1 MKHFSLLLLM
11 AFVAC
16 TPRKEPVDLL
26 LYNARVY
33 TADEDFSTVS
43 AFAVSKGRIVE
54 VGDSEQLQ
62 AKFDAG
68 QLLDAGGRTV
78 IPGLIDAHCHFYD
91 LGLKQQQL
99 DLTGSLSFQE
109 VLNRVGEFRRRKQ
122 MDFIFGKGWD
132 QNDWELKEFPDKSE
146 LDSLYPDIPVVLERI
161 DGHAYLVNQKVLDLA
176 GIGTN
181 TLAEGGEIIKING
194 ELSGILIDGP
204 MDMVNAIIPKPT
216 IDTRIQA
223 IRDAEKI
230 CLDYGLTTVNDAG
243 LDVES
248 ISLIDSL
255 QQAGRI
261 NIRVYAMVSSRPE
274 NLEYFL
280 EKGPLK
286 TDRLNVRSFKVYA
299 DGALGSRGAA
309 LKAPYS
315 DQPGHLGAMVTP
327 VDRIYNLAERIAG
340 SGFQMNTHAIGDS
353 ANAVVLRAYRKV
365 LGTRPDRRWKIE
377 HAQVVS
383 PDDAA
388 LFDNGIIPSVQPT
401 HATSDMYWAGE
412 RLGQEREGHA
422 YAYKSLLESA
432 GRIALGTDF
441 PVEQVNPFLTFFAA
455 VARQDIKGYP
465 EGGYRP
471 EEALSREEALRGM
484 TIWAAWSNFEENEKG
499 SIEEGKWADF
509 VILSK
514 DLMQVPMDDIP
525 GLVAE
530 QVYIGGE
537 KVK

>member
-1 MKHFSLLLLM
+1 MG
-11 AFVAC
+11 C
-16 TPRKEPVDLL
+16 TPRKEPVELL

-33 TADEDFSTVS
+33 TVDEDFSTVS
-43 AFAVSKGRIVE
+43 AFAVSNGKIVAI
-54 VGDSEQLQ
+54 GDSEELQ
-62 AKFDAG
+62 ARFDAG
-68 QLLDAGGRTV
+68 QLLDAGGKTV

-99 DLTGSLSFQE
+99 DLTGSRSFQE
-109 VLNRVGEFRRRKQ
+109 VLNRVGEFHHRKQ
-122 MDFIFGKGWD
+122 IDFIFGKGWD

-161 DGHAYLVNQKVLDLA
+161 DGHAYLVNQKVLNLA
-176 GIGTN
+176 GIGAN

-194 ELSGILIDGP
+194 KPSGILIDGP
-204 MDMVNAIIPKPT
+204 MELVNAIIPKPT

-230 CLDYGLTTVNDAG
+230 CLGYGLTTVNDAG
-243 LDVES
+243 LDPET
-248 ISLIDSL
+248 ISLIDGL
-255 QQAGRI
+255 QQEGRV

-299 DGALGSRGAA
+299 DGALGSRGAV

-315 DQPGHLGAMVTP
+315 DQPGHFGALVTP
-327 VDRIYNLAERIAG
+327 VDGIYSLAERIAE

-365 LGTRPDRRWKIE
+365 LDTLPDRRWKIE

-388 LFDNGIIPSVQPT
+388 LFDKGIIPSVQPT

-412 RLGQEREGHA
+412 RLGQVREGHA
-422 YAYKSLLESA
+422 YAYKTLLESA

-441 PVEQVNPFLTFFAA
+441 PVEEVSPFLTFYAA
-455 VARQDIKGYP
+455 VARQDVKGYP
-465 EGGYRP
+465 DGGYRP

-509 VILSK
+509 VILSN
-514 DLMQVPMDDIP
+514 DLMQVPVHDIP
-525 GLVAE
+525 SLKADE
-530 QVYIGGE
+530 VYIGGE
-537 KVK
+537 KVR